1 MDGSLELPLAQH
13 SLILPFAV
21 DLPISL
27 LGTKVSQIHKLADFA
42 SSLQLL
48 RRTSYQTLQAWDR
61 VRQAICC
68 DIDGPESPFAS
79 ATTCS
84 VPTSS
89 KLLCSTSVGSELR
102 SHRLSSCGST
112 LYLISFSPFTHC
124 QSYRIDFQNGVVI
137 WGIRFPNE
145 NVWY

>member
-27 LGTKVSQIHKLADFA
+27 LGTKVNQIHKLADFA

-68 DIDGPESPFAS
+68 DIDGLESPFAS

-84 VPTSS
+84 VLTSS

-102 SHRLSSCGST
+102 SHRLSIG
-112 LYLISFSPFTHC
+112 LGPYVSPYCNPYITPNLTHVTKKALKEC
-124 QSYRIDFQNGVVI
+124 LLK
-137 WGIRFPNE
+137 PNPCHPL
-145 NVWY
+145 W